1 MEDEG
6 IIIPTKSL
14 NLSQNRGNFGA
25 PQFSIGG
32 SYHNSYFQQQQ
43 PIHPLQQQQQ
53 HHHAP
58 AASNHLL
65 SYYNNNFN
73 NMEPISKKKL
83 TNNWMDEHGVMEAS
97 TILHVEPPT
106 PDVSNAF
113 PVSFFFFKFLFK
125 MLGVF

>member
-6 IIIPTKSL
+6 IIIPTKLL
-14 NLSQNRGNFGA
+14 NSSQNRGNYLQHGA

-32 SYHNSYFQQQQ
+32 SYHNAYFQQQ
-43 PIHPLQQQQQ
+43 PIHPLQQQQ
-53 HHHAP
+53 HHHHP

-65 SYYNNNFN
+65 SYYNNNLN

-83 TNNWMDEHGVMEAS
+83 TNNWMDEHGAMEPS
-97 TILHVEPPT
+97 TILQVEPPT

-113 PVSFFFFKFLFK
+113 PVSFFTFTL
-125 MLGVF
+125 

>member
-14 NLSQNRGNFGA
+14 NLSQNRGNYGN

-43 PIHPLQQQQQ
+43 PIHPLQHQQQQQQ
-53 HHHAP
+53 HHHQP

-65 SYYNNNFN
+65 SYY

-97 TILHVEPPT
+97 TLLHVEPPT

-113 PVSFFFFKFLFK
+113 PVSLY
-125 MLGVF
+125 LRC